1 MLFSSSIFIYL
12 FLPISLLGY
21 QLLSRAGRTPMLAWL
36 ALTSLYFYGYWNPAY
51 LLLLI
56 ASIMLNFGFSHFIAV
71 GRTEESRSRWLTIAI
86 VVNLSSLVYYKYL
99 FPILN
104 FFEARG
110 LGHHR
115 FQDVILPL
123 GISFFTFT
131 QIAYLI
137 DLRQGIAVKQPIVPY
152 AVFVTFYPHLIAGP
166 IIHPRELMPQLAP
179 GRIRGLKRDDLA
191 LGLTWFVL
199 GLGKKVLIADRIAPL
214 ADTLY
219 AHPHEAGFATAW
231 LGSLC
236 YTMQLYFD
244 FSGYSDM
251 AIGIARMFSLDFPI
265 NFNSPF
271 KAQNIIDFWQR
282 FHMTLSRYLNEYLY
296 TPIAHWISGRRM
308 EQGKKVSKKAQS
320 TVEGFS
326 QMVAFPTISTMFLA
340 GIWHGAGLQ
349 YLIFG
354 LLHGVYLTVNHGWR
368 FLTPRGSRFHGVVPK
383 PLLVLLT
390 FLCAHV
396 ALVFFRA
403 GSTREGLYVLGTIFG
418 FHGLGTSFAA
428 YPFLGRIPKFSSFET
443 GEAAT
448 MAVLAFCFVIV
459 WVMPNTQEILGQLG
473 PNDAPSRSLFPN
485 FRWKPTATW
494 SVGIAA
500 LFCVAILMLDAS
512 ARFLYFQF

>member
-1 MLFSSSIFIYL
+1 
-12 FLPISLLGY
+12 
-21 QLLSRAGRTPMLAWL
+21 MLAWL

-51 LLLLI
+51 LFLLLG
-56 ASIMLNFGFSHFIAV
+56 SILVNFAISQFIAA
-71 GRTEESRSRWLTIAI
+71 GRPEGVRSRWLTVGII
-86 VVNLSSLVYYKYL
+86 VNLAALGYYKYL

-104 FFEARG
+104 FFESHG
-110 LGHHR
+110 LGHHGY
-115 FQDVILPL
+115 QSVLLPL

-137 DLRQGIAVKQPIVPY
+137 DLRQDIAIKQPIVPY

-179 GRIRGLKRDDLA
+179 GRIHGLNRDDLA

-199 GLGKKVLIADRIAPL
+199 GLSKKVLIADRIAPL
-214 ADTLY
+214 ADVLY
-219 AHPHEAGFATAW
+219 AHPHNAGFATAW

-251 AIGIARMFSLDFPI
+251 AIGLARMFSLEFPL

-271 KAQNIIDFWQR
+271 KAQNIIDFWQQ

-296 TPIAHWISGRRM
+296 TPIARWINGRRL
-308 EQGKKVSKKAQS
+308 EQGKKVSKKAQG
-320 TVEGFS
+320 TVEGFA

-354 LLHGVYLTVNHGWR
+354 LLHGVYLTVNHAWR
-368 FLTPRGSRFHGVVPK
+368 FLTPRGSRFHGVVPR

-390 FLCAHV
+390 FLCVHV

-403 GSTREGLYVLGTIFG
+403 ASTRDALYLVGTIFG
-418 FHGLGTSFAA
+418 FHGRGPAFMAF
-428 YPFLGRIPKFSSFET
+428 PFLGEIPKFSSFEVREGT
-443 GEAAT
+443 TIAIL
-448 MAVLAFCFVIV
+448 VFCFAIV
-459 WVMPNTQEILGQLG
+459 WGMPNTQEILGQYG
-473 PNDAPSRSLFPN
+473 TNDARLRSLFPTI
-485 FRWKPTATW
+485 RWRPTAVW
-494 SVGIAA
+494 SIGVAS
-500 LFCVAILMLDAS
+500 LFCAAILFLDAS
-512 ARFLYFQF
+512 TRFLYFQF